1 MADSWAAAAQ
11 PSRGTYA
18 GAANARDLFDAL
30 GVGHGGDVDAIR
42 SEILATREQRKKILN
57 VIRIS
62 SLDGQGQVTK
72 KEEEDKIKALKKKRK
87 QELKALGLKWVL
99 DEKFEDKVD
108 SIGFSNWNVELQVR
122 ALVKQRFE

>member
-1 MADSWAAAAQ
+1 M
-11 PSRGTYA
+11 
-18 GAANARDLFDAL
+18 
-30 GVGHGGDVDAIR
+30 
-42 SEILATREQRKKILN
+42 ATREQRKKILN